1 MRLLL
6 NLESIGFILRSFP
19 LKTYSAILRID
30 ILDPFINLKSELL
43 ANSLSFISIL
53 SSFFTVVIL
62 PILFIHLF
70 FLSLP
75 FPFLFLLCLLLI
87 LFLFHVRLLLFYFI
101 LFYLLFLV
109 FLFLLLFFVFPV
121 FLVHQLHSKTF
132 FLSIVVFTFL
142 NFDFISP
149 SALVSSNISV
159 SILFTNWFLLLC

>member
-53 SSFFTVVIL
+53 SSFFNVFIFPV
-62 PILFIHLF
+62 LFIHLF

-87 LFLFHVRLLLFYFI
+87 LFLFQVL
-101 LFYLLFLV
+101 
-109 FLFLLLFFVFPV
+109 LLLFFLYYFIY
-121 FLVHQLHSKTF
+121 F
-132 FLSIVVFTFL
+132 F
-142 NFDFISP
+142 
-149 SALVSSNISV
+149 
-159 SILFTNWFLLLC
+159 